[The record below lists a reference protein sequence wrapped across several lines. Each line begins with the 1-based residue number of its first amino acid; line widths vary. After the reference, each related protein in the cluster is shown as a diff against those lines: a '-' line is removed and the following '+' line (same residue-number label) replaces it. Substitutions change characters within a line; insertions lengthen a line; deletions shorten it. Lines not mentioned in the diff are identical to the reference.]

1 MTQYF
6 WIYFWGY
13 FWARTD
19 KKLSM
24 KRKAFCILT
33 GATLALGVGRFVCRT
48 ILDGTPF
55 YEVIVARVSM
65 CLLAV
70 WIIVCVANITS
81 LAPNT
86 YYKIANSKGWIIMD
100 RLSYPLFVTHYA
112 FLVGPF
118 DVSQWFGKSFLGLF
132 VFIIAT
138 CLSALSLDAIT
149 RRIMYKGK

>member
-1 MTQYF
+1 
-6 WIYFWGY
+6 
-13 FWARTD
+13 
-19 KKLSM
+19 
-24 KRKAFCILT
+24 
-33 GATLALGVGRFVCRT
+33 
-48 ILDGTPF
+48 
-55 YEVIVARVSM
+55 M

-86 YYKIANSKGWIIMD
+86 CDKIANSKGWIIMD

-149 RRIMYKGK
+149 RCIMYKGK